1 MRSDRMYALDLARFI
16 SMLIMVQA
24 HILDSLLPEA
34 VLRSGAI
41 HWELWY
47 WVRGCTAP
55 VFLIVSGMAH
65 VFAAKR
71 GEDGKIRQDVLQRR
85 IRMGI
90 TIMGIGYFMVFPGR
104 RFLDLPYVSAES
116 WHNTLIVNILQ
127 LIGATLIVFVLVMES
142 TTSIVQMRRRALIAA
157 CIILGLSPIMH
168 YTNLHSAL
176 PSWLSPYLTMKHG
189 AIFPFFPIA
198 SYMFV
203 GVFTGTFI
211 IAMPDEEKYAWLRRL
226 GFRYALPS
234 AIVLMLIH
242 QYLLSIGISWTY
254 VSSPDSEFI
263 VLERIAIAFLFIAI
277 CTILLRYAWRYREL
291 CLLYGRKGLH
301 IYVTHL
307 VLLYGTPWWDGIGR
321 TKSKSFD
328 VLPAMGVLAL
338 ILSSTLLIV
347 FGIDRYEKAA
357 ISKQTRSRVRKAII
371 WTLFIQLMLGL

>member
-1 MRSDRMYALDLARFI
+1 MYALDLARFI
-16 SMLIMVQA
+16 SMLIMVQS
-24 HILDSLLPEA
+24 HILDSLLPET
-34 VLRSGAI
+34 VLRSGAFF
-41 HWELWY
+41 WELWY

-71 GEDGKIRQDVLQRR
+71 GDDGKIRQDVLQRR

-90 TIMGIGYFMVFPGR
+90 TIMGIGYLMVFPGR
-104 RFLDLPYVSAES
+104 RFIDLPYVSPES

-142 TTSIVQMRRRALIAA
+142 TKSVRHMRHRALIAA
-157 CIILGLSPIMH
+157 CAILALSPVMH
-168 YTNLHSAL
+168 LDQVHNAL

-211 IAMPDEEKYAWLRRL
+211 ISMPDEEKYAWLRRIGL
-226 GFRYALPS
+226 RYALP
-234 AIVLMLIH
+234 AGIVLMSMH

-254 VSSPDSEFI
+254 ISSPDSEFI
-263 VLERIAIAFLFIAI
+263 VFERIAIAFMFIAL
-277 CTILLRYAWRYREL
+277 CTILLRYTWRFREWY
-291 CLLYGRKGLH
+291 LLYGKKGLH

-321 TKSKSFD
+321 TRGKTFAL
-328 VLPAMGVLAL
+328 LPAIGVLAI
-338 ILSSTLLIV
+338 ILCSTLLIV
-347 FGIDRYEKAA
+347 YGIDRYEKAD
-357 ISKQTRSRVRKAII
+357 ISKETRAKVRKAVI
-371 WTLFIQLMLGL
+371 WALLIQLVLGL